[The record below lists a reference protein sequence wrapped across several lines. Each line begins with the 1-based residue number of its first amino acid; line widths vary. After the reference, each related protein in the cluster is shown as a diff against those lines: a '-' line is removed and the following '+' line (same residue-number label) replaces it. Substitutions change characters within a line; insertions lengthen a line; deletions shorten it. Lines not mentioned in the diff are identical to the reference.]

1 MGQQQA
7 APKKEADRVDLRLY
21 NTIIFF
27 DVYTIARSGEAAREA
42 LIELIRSG
50 QIEPTESVA
59 KESTMASSIRASQV
73 EQSPLVASDVTD
85 EEFETLKGITNAQ
98 AFERFYKKAKK

>member
-1 MGQQQA
+1 MGQQAA

-21 NTIIFF
+21 NTIVIF

-42 LIELIRSG
+42 LIELIKTA
-50 QIEPTESVA
+50 QIEPTENVA
-59 KESTMASSIRASQV
+59 KESTMVNSIRASQL
-73 EQSPLVASDVTD
+73 EASPLVAADVTD
-85 EEFETLKGITNAQ
+85 EEFATLKGITNAQ